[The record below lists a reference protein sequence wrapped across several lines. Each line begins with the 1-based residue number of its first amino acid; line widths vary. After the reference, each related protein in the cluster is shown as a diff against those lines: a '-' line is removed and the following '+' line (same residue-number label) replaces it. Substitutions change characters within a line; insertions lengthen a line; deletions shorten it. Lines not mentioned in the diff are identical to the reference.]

1 MNPLK
6 SKKSPS
12 RQRSSYF
19 LFNIQL
25 ETFIK
30 QTGNETTFNLFY
42 LNLIN
47 DEIKTLDLYKII
59 LNLLFISTSI

>member
-30 QTGNETTFNLFY
+30 QTGNETTFAIV
-42 LNLIN
+42 IN